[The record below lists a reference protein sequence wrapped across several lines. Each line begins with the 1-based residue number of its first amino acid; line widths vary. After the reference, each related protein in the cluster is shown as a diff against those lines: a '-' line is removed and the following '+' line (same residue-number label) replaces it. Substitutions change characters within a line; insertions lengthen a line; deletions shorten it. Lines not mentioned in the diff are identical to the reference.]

1 MSSLAKD
8 FTDYDYALIAGRT
21 KAPKA
26 PIV

>member
-8 FTDYDYALIAGRT
+8 FTDYDYALIAGPT

-26 PIV
+26 QIV